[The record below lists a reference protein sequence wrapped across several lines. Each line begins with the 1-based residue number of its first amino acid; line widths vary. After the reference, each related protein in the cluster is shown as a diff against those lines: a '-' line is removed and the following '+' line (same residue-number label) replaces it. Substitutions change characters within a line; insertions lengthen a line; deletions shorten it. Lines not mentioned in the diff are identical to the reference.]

1 MSTNN
6 WVTNTKMKTLLNNIS
21 AYPPVEKLEMNTK
34 SLKALFLPP
43 FKQVRDCI
51 IISEKSANE
60 LEANFPKAIKIHT
73 DKTGYE
79 AGNTE
84 TRINCCFENEISI
97 TAGIQIA
104 LMAIEIWAIR
114 LKQMEPDSEFCFIMC
129 SDEQHVE
136 IRFHKLRE
144 DEIGWLSD
152 DIEGYKDEAVG
163 YLIL

>member
-1 MSTNN
+1 MWIEICAGCCNSG
-6 WVTNTKMKTLLNNIS
+6 
-21 AYPPVEKLEMNTK
+21 PGR
-34 SLKALFLPP
+34 SLPSR
-43 FKQVRDCI
+43 V
-51 IISEKSANE
+51 
-60 LEANFPKAIKIHT
+60 
-73 DKTGYE
+73 
-79 AGNTE
+79 
-84 TRINCCFENEISI
+84 
-97 TAGIQIA
+97 
-104 LMAIEIWAIR
+104 MAIEIWAIR